1 MMSLVVVS
9 FVVYLIAMIAIG
21 IVTYRIGSE
30 SIEGYFLGKRRFGA
44 FTIALTHQAT
54 AMSGYMFQGMPG
66 KGYSLGLGSVWVPM
80 TSAGGPLINF
90 TVLGKRLRRFTEKV
104 GAITVPDFL
113 EARYY
118 DRTHVVRVI
127 SVIIIFIFLTAYT
140 AAQTVAMGR
149 TLEFLTGM
157 PYKWGAIIGALT
169 VLIYV
174 LLGGFAAAVY
184 TDVVQAILMFI
195 GAVAVPAIAIAKI
208 GGFTAMYNKLYAIS
222 PKLTDVWVAPITLL
236 GFLAIGYLGYLGQPQ
251 LHVRFMAIK
260 NSKMLKYSL
269 LAAVVWAVIAL
280 YGVTIG
286 GAAARVLIPGIKP
299 EMSLMA
305 LTKEMLPPVFAGILI
320 AAMAAAIMS
329 SANSYLLVV
338 ASALARDIYN
348 KMINPRASQD
358 KLVWISRL
366 AVVAVSLLSIYLA
379 LGATATVFKLVLYA
393 WAGLACS
400 FGPPVLLGLYWKR
413 ATKEGSIAGM
423 IVGAVTV
430 IVWKQAGLSWHPWY
444 EMIPGFVFAT
454 IAIIVVSL
462 LTRAPPKEV
471 QETVEYAAGKKLII
485 KGGAA
490 TPELKTLAGVVDDMF

>member
-1 MMSLVVVS
+1 MDIVVVS
-9 FVVYLIAMIAIG
+9 FVLYLVTMIAVG
-21 IVTYRIGSE
+21 ILTYRIGSE
-30 SIEGYFLGKRRFGA
+30 SIEGYFLGKRRFGP

-66 KGYSLGLGSVWVPM
+66 KGYSLGFGSVWVPM

-104 GAITVPDFL
+104 GAITIPDFL

-118 DRTHVVRVI
+118 DRSHIVRIIAVV
-127 SVIIIFIFLTAYT
+127 IIFIFLTAYT

-149 TLEFLTGM
+149 TLQFLTGID
-157 PYKWGAIIGALT
+157 YKWGAIIGALT

-184 TDVVQAILMFI
+184 TDVIQAILMFI
-195 GAVAVPAIAIAKI
+195 GAVVVPALAIAKI
-208 GGFTAMYNKLYAIS
+208 GGFSAMYDKLYTID
-222 PKLTDVWVAPITLL
+222 PKLTSVWVAPITLL
-236 GFLAIGYLGYLGQPQ
+236 GFLSIGYLGYLGQPQ

-260 NSKMLKYSL
+260 DSKMLKYSL
-269 LAAVVWAVIAL
+269 VAAVVWAVIAL
-280 YGVTIG
+280 YGVTLG
-286 GAAARVLIPGIKP
+286 GVAARVLLPGIKP
-299 EMSLMA
+299 ELSLMA

-348 KMINPRASQD
+348 KLINPDADQD
-358 KLVWISRL
+358 KLVWISRISVL
-366 AVVAVSLLSIYLA
+366 VVSLLSIYLA
-379 LGATATVFKLVLYA
+379 LGATETVFKLVLYA

-400 FGPPVLLGLYWKR
+400 FGPVVIFGLYWKR
-413 ATKEGSIAGM
+413 TTKEGAIAGM

-430 IVWKQAGLSWHPWY
+430 ILWKQLGLSWHPWY
-444 EMIPGFVFAT
+444 EMIPGFVFAS
-454 IAIIVVSL
+454 IAIVVISL
-462 LTRAPPKEV
+462 LTKAPP
-471 QETVEYAAGKKLII
+471 QEIQEIVDYAAGKKII
-485 KGGAA
+485 VRGGSA
-490 TPELKTLAGVVDDMF
+490 TPELKMLAGIVDELF